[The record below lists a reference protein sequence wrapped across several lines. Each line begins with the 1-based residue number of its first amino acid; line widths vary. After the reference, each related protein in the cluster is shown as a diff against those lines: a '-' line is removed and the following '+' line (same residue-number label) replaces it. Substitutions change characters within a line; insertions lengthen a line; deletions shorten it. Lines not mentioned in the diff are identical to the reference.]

1 MQGSYPLLG
10 PLPVAAPAWSE
21 VTIVAGADVP
31 QHGGMWFDRR
41 VVAARPAAPA
51 DAVRRA
57 GRTAAFLYALG
68 AVYMLATAGQLPDG
82 AAERIWLAAL
92 VAGLTSLTLLVVP
105 WRRLP
110 QWTSLLPPLWAFVIL
125 FWPLGLY
132 AEALSHYLIL
142 YTLLFLYVGLTQPRG
157 TSAAM
162 LPLALLSLLPVRD
175 EPSVL
180 PPLFLIGPVVVAALL
195 GELIAALLGQQ
206 RRVQQSLA
214 VLLSA
219 TAELQAAATTRD
231 AADVI
236 ARMCCSSLRADAVAV
251 LLREEPGSTRLV
263 NVNTAHA
270 AVPPGELVVDA
281 ASGTSGIRTALDTGG
296 VLFAADAATDPRLDR
311 RVMSALGATSVLF
324 IPLGAHMSFEGA
336 AVAVFRRRHRGVDVT
351 AQRAAEVLATQ
362 AGQVLRRVRESLAL
376 QDLAA
381 TDPLTGLPNRRTFF
395 SRLVGLDPG
404 DCLVFLDLD
413 HFKDINDSR
422 GHQAGD
428 AVLRSFAVAL
438 SETVRAIDVCGRYG
452 GEEFALLLPQTSP
465 EDALLLIERLRQR
478 WRIEMPGVTFSAG
491 VATHA
496 RRSPTE
502 TLAAADTALYEAKA
516 AGRDCARVAAAPPE
530 DADGVSYLE
539 RRRRSGA

>member
-1 MQGSYPLLG
+1 M
-10 PLPVAAPAWSE
+10 
-21 VTIVAGADVP
+21 P
-31 QHGGMWFDRR
+31 QHAGMLWDRR
-41 VVAARPAAPA
+41 VVVARPGAQA

-68 AVYMLATAGQLPDG
+68 GAYMLATAHQLPD
-82 AAERIWLAAL
+82 AAADRIWLAA
-92 VAGLTSLTLLVVP
+92 VIAGLTAVTLLAVP

-125 FWPLGLY
+125 YWPIGLH
-132 AEALSHYLIL
+132 AQALSHYLIL

-157 TSAAM
+157 TSVAM

-175 EPSVL
+175 EPAVL
-180 PPLFLIGPVVVAALL
+180 PAWFLIGPVLVAVLL
-195 GELIAALLGQQ
+195 GELIAALLAQQ
-206 RRVQQSLA
+206 RRGQQSLA
-214 VLLSA
+214 VLLAA
-219 TAELQAAATTRD
+219 TAELQAAASTRD

-270 AVPPGELVVDA
+270 AVPPGELVVDV

-296 VLFAADAATDPRLDR
+296 VLFSADAATDPRLDS

-324 IPLGAHMSFEGA
+324 VPLGAHMSFEGA
-336 AVAVFRRRHRGVDVT
+336 AVAVFRRRHRGVDVS

-413 HFKDINDSR
+413 HFKGINDTR

-438 SETVRAIDVCGRYG
+438 SASVRAVDVCGRYG
-452 GEEFALLLPQTSP
+452 GEEFALLLPQTSSD
-465 EDALLLIERLRQR
+465 DALLLLERLRQR
-478 WRIEMPGVTFSAG
+478 WRVEMPGVTFSAG
-491 VATHA
+491 VAVHT

-516 AGRDCARVAAAPPE
+516 AGRDCSRVAPVPPPDAA
-530 DADGVSYLE
+530 GVSYLE
-539 RRRRSGA
+539 RRRRADG